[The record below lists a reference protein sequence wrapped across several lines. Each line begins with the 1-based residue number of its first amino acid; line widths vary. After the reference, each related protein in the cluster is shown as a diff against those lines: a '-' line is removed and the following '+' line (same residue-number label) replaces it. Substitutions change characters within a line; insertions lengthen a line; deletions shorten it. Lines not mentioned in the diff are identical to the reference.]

1 VRGISNQP
9 STINGVVS
17 TIIRSDNMNGT
28 SGISKEHLEEQLVSA
43 KEVHPNDVDALLAKE
58 LNSMTFK
65 ERELV
70 YEEIH
75 GVDERTKEDLE
86 FVNERLEALEKELQR
101 ISKKMAYDQ
110 AEQISKGYVNERSFR
125 LMFLR
130 SKYFDA
136 RKAAVSLVHFME
148 EKLKYFGIG
157 ALARPL
163 YLSDLDRDDLAL
175 LKSGSNQLLPARDR
189 AGRAIFG
196 DFNLINNT
204 TFRRPENVVRDSTNR
219 GFNQARI
226 MRALVINPSFLYS
239 LTDQNVYLHGDG
251 SSRGRGNTKT
261 RNGWPLL
268 FCRRHI
274 VYV

>member
-1 VRGISNQP
+1 
-9 STINGVVS
+9 
-17 TIIRSDNMNGT
+17 MNGT
-28 SGISKEHLEEQLVSA
+28 SGRSEEHLEEPPLSA
-43 KEVHPNDVDALLAKE
+43 EKVHPDDVDALLAKE

-75 GVDERTKEDLE
+75 GVDERTKEKPE
-86 FVNERLEALEKELQR
+86 FVNERLEALETELQK

-136 RKAAVSLVHFME
+136 RKAAVSLVRFME
-148 EKLKYFGIG
+148 EKLKYFGLG

-163 YLSDLDRDDLAL
+163 YLNDLDRDDLAL
-175 LKSGSNQLLPARDR
+175 LKSGSNQFLPARDR

-196 DFNLINNT
+196 DFYLISNF
-204 TFRRPENVVRDSTNR
+204 TFQRPENVVRDSTNR
-219 GFNQARI
+219 GCP
-226 MRALVINPSFLYS
+226 MRREIFGALS
-239 LTDQNVYLHGDG
+239 H
-251 SSRGRGNTKT
+251 
-261 RNGWPLL
+261 
-268 FCRRHI
+268 
-274 VYV
+274 